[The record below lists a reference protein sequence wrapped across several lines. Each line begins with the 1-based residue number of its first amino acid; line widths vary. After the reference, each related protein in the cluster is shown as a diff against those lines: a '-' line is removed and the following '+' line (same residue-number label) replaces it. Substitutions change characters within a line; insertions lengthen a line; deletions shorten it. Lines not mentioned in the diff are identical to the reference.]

1 MSTPIGGAALAADR
15 LRSVLA
21 GNLQTAVDAIRA
33 ELSFADDI
41 TINDVVRAASW
52 EPATRPGS
60 VLVSVERANDAA
72 AQVYNY
78 AGPTRR
84 EVALRARAQVWTAD
98 LSTIDQR
105 RDIVG
110 EAICRVADG
119 YLRRDSN
126 PASILFVRDCRVE
139 YAASSPRQR
148 EQVTGLRARTIGAG
162 SAGQDN
168 VDPVDVVIELTICV
182 QRPAPF

>member
-1 MSTPIGGAALAADR
+1 MSVGGAALAADR
-15 LRSVLA
+15 LRSVLED
-21 GNLQTAVDAIRA
+21 NLQTAVDALRT
-33 ELSFADDI
+33 ELSFSDAI

-60 VLVSVERANDAA
+60 VLVSVERANDAP

-84 EVALRARAQVWTAD
+84 EVALRARAQVGTAD
-98 LSTIDQR
+98 LSDLDQR

-119 YLRRDSN
+119 YLRRDGN
-126 PASILFVRDCRVE
+126 PADILFVRDCRVE

-148 EQVTGLRARTIGAG
+148 DRVTGLRARAQVSDT
-162 SAGQDN
+162 
-168 VDPVDVVIELTICV
+168 VDPVDVVIELTMCV
-182 QRPAPF
+182 ERPAPF